1 MVNALIKTLQAK
13 RDKHHNYIFVTIN
26 DLIKDK
32 KKKQKFFK
40 HLGEYVE
47 AEIKLEGFCN
57 E

>member
-1 MVNALIKTLQAK
+1 MNPLIKPLQAK

-26 DLIKDK
+26 TLIKNK
-32 KKKQKFFK
+32 EKRKRFFN